1 MIKISDIPRRTGK
14 TASAIEALDNNDKA
28 IMLVPNLKH
37 RDTFYPK
44 EIRQR
49 IFSTEQF
56 MRFDRL
62 DGLRFDTIILD
73 EGLSYSKSQLAKLY
87 YQLGRGGYTV
97 EVYATDNSY

>member
-1 MIKISDIPRRTGK
+1 MIKIVDIPRRMGK
-14 TASAIEALDNNDKA
+14 TTSAIEALDNNDKA

-44 EIRQR
+44 EIKQR
-49 IFSTEQF
+49 IYSTEQF

-62 DGLRFDTIILD
+62 EGLRFDTIILD

-87 YQLGRGGYTV
+87 YQLGRRGYSI
-97 EVYATDNSY
+97 EVYATDDSY

>member
-1 MIKISDIPRRTGK
+1 MIKIVDMPRRMGK
-14 TASAIEALDNNDKA
+14 TISAIEALDNNEKA

-37 RDTFYPK
+37 RDAFYPK

-49 IFSTEQF
+49 IYSTEQF

-62 DGLRFDTIILD
+62 EGLKFDTIILD

-87 YQLGRGGYTV
+87 YQLGRSGYSI
-97 EVYATDNSY
+97 EVYATDDSY